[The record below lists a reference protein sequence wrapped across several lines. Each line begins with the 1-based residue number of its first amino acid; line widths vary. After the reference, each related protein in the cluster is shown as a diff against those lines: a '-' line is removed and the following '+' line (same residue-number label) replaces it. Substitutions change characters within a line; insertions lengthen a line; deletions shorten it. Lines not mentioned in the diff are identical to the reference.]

1 MVKNLARCRK
11 GDSVKLIKDGKGLI
25 KNLTVNKEYEIL
37 EVSEKGEINI
47 SLQNSKIMFKI
58 RNDVNI
64 VKWYST
70 TKDCW
75 FRLVN

>member
-1 MVKNLARCRK
+1 MAKILAMCRK

-58 RNDVNI
+58 RNDANR

-75 FRLVN
+75 FSLVN